1 MSPLRHLA
9 VLLFSSALTMPLA
22 WGQGAPHAR
31 AGLYNPQG
39 EQIGTA
45 TLIQGERG
53 PALLRIQVSKLP
65 PGLHGVHIHAVG
77 QCDPPTFELAGDHLN
92 PFGKQHGHQ
101 NPAGAHAGDLPNL
114 VVGPEGTAAQDVPA
128 AGIAFGEG
136 PHLPFA
142 TADTALITP
151 GSAALVIH
159 AQPDDERTDPAG
171 NTGARIAC
179 GVFIQG
185 R

>member
-1 MSPLRHLA
+1 MSPFRHLI
-9 VLLFSSALTMPLA
+9 VLLFYSALTLPPA
-22 WGQGAPHAR
+22 WGQGPMPAR
-31 AGLYNPQG
+31 VGLYNPQG

-53 PALLRIQVSKLP
+53 PALIRIQVAKLS
-65 PGLHGVHIHAVG
+65 PGVHGLHIHAVG
-77 QCDPPTFELAGDHLN
+77 RCDPPTFESAGDHLN
-92 PFGKQHGHQ
+92 PFGKQHGHK
-101 NPAGAHAGDLPNL
+101 NPAGAHVGDLPNL
-114 VVGPEGTAAQDVPA
+114 VVGPDGSANQDVPA

-136 PHLPFA
+136 PHSPFA
-142 TADTALITP
+142 TADTTLITP

-171 NTGARIAC
+171 NTGARVAC
-179 GVFIQG
+179 GVFTHG